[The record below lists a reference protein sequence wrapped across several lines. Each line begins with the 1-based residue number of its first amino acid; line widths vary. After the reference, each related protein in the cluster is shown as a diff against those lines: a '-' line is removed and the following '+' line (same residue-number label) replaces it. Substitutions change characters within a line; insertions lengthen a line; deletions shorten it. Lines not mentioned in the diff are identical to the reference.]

1 MGNKDEKTFLDLFS
15 SATKELDDN
24 TLNNVEENNDNDSN
38 QTNEPLTFDNI
49 FDNSNET
56 ETKEPLSNNI
66 DPIIEST
73 NNDNSFDFN
82 TVFNNSTTQEEVK
95 EESSPNIDNVELK
108 NEINDDNP
116 FNFNSVFDNSDED
129 STTDTG
135 ASSITS
141 INNTSFED
149 DNPLFNQ
156 NIFFKEDNNNI
167 EVPKANLQQ
176 ETITNDQY
184 NEVFYQNKEEPQNT
198 PTNPIFTE
206 EKKEEGTNPF
216 FNNEEQ
222 APDNS
227 NPFFIPEEA
236 TKEEVIES
244 NPFFSTESNIT
255 KETPNE
261 NILEKINDNQT
272 IIKEEMVS
280 TSPFFDVEDKKEEE
294 LNPFFQNQ
302 INLVENQIF
311 PNKNGKIDTT
321 NTKHFNV
328 KVVKKKE
335 PFYKTIIGVLS
346 YALFIWLLLIGAALL
361 IYVLDI
367 KIRAAKGDYSAP
379 KFNAYVVLTG
389 SMLPEIKVYD
399 VVVTKKVDAADLKE
413 GDVITFASSDQRF
426 LGTIITHRI
435 IKKNPPRE
443 NQGYTFQTQG
453 DNNNVAD
460 SALVLEDNIF
470 GKVIL
475 KIPKLGYLQ
484 EFLASD
490 GGWIIVILIPCL
502 AVISYDTVKLVKGLK
517 KKKYKNIKVQK

>member
-66 DPIIEST
+66 APIIEST

-82 TVFNNSTTQEEVK
+82 TVFNNSTTQEEIK
-95 EESSPNIDNVELK
+95 EESSLNTDNVESK
-108 NEINDDNP
+108 NEIKNDNP

-129 STTDTG
+129 STTDTD
-135 ASSITS
+135 SSAISS

-167 EVPKANLQQ
+167 ETPKANLQQ
-176 ETITNDQY
+176 ETITKDQS

-198 PTNPIFTE
+198 PTNP
-206 EKKEEGTNPF
+206 
-216 FNNEEQ
+216 
-222 APDNS
+222 
-227 NPFFIPEEA
+227 FFIPEEP
-236 TKEEVIES
+236 TKQEVIES

-255 KETPNE
+255 NETSNE
-261 NILEKINDNQT
+261 NILEKTNDNQT
-272 IIKEEMVS
+272 ITKEEMVS

>member
-24 TLNNVEENNDNDSN
+24 TLNNVEETNDNDSN

-49 FDNSNET
+49 FENSNET

-66 DPIIEST
+66 DPIIEET
-73 NNDNSFDFN
+73 NN
-82 TVFNNSTTQEEVK
+82 
-95 EESSPNIDNVELK
+95 
-108 NEINDDNP
+108 DNP

-129 STTDTG
+129 STTDTD
-135 ASSITS
+135 SSPISS

-167 EVPKANLQQ
+167 EPPKANLQQ
-176 ETITNDQY
+176 ETITKDQS

-216 FNNEEQ
+216 FNDEDQ

-227 NPFFIPEEA
+227 NPFFIPEEP
-236 TKEEVIES
+236 TKQEVIES
-244 NPFFSTESNIT
+244 NPFFSAESNIT
-255 KETPNE
+255 NETSNE